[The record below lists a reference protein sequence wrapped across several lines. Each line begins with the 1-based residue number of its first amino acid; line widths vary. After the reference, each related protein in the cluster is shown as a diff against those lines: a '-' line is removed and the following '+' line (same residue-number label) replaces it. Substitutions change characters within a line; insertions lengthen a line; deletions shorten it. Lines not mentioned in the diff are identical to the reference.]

1 LSSAVPTKLEL
12 SAAFLLRG
20 NQRHGGLRENNVGYE
35 NDGPQIITAGCKIA
49 GQKYSVNGEYITTK
63 CAVVVV
69 VIF

>member
-1 LSSAVPTKLEL
+1 
-12 SAAFLLRG
+12 
-20 NQRHGGLRENNVGYE
+20 LRENNVGYE